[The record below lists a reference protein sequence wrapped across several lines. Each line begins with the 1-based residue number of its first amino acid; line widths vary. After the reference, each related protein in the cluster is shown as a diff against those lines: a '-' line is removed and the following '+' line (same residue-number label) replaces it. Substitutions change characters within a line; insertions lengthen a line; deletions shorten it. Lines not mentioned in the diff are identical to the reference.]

1 MKREL
6 LRVDNLNVFYDGIH
20 ALKGISFV
28 VPRGSIVTL
37 IGANGAGK
45 TTTLRAISGLIPP
58 KSGEILFEGKSV
70 LGKET
75 HDISKMGII
84 MVPEGR
90 KIFSNLSVR
99 ENLIMGSF
107 ASNSPRRFEEGLEYV
122 FSLFPRLKE
131 RFNQLGGTLSGGEQQ
146 MLALGRALISK
157 PKLLML
163 DEPSLGLAPKIIFTL
178 FEKIREIHRRN
189 TTILII
195 EQNAKAVLK
204 MADYGYVLDT
214 GEIIL
219 EGSGENLFLDER
231 VKKAYLGG

>member
-1 MKREL
+1 VKQEL
-6 LRVDNLNVFYDGIH
+6 LRVDGLNVFYDGIH

-28 VPRGSIVTL
+28 VPRGSVVTL

-58 KSGEILFEGKSV
+58 KNGGIFFEGKNIV
-70 LGKET
+70 GKEP
-75 HDISKMGII
+75 HEISKMGII

-90 KIFSNLSVR
+90 KIFFNLTVR

-107 ASNSPRRFEEGLEYV
+107 ASNSPRKFEENLEYV

-146 MLALGRALISK
+146 MLALGRALMSK

-163 DEPSLGLAPKIIFTL
+163 DEPSLGLAPKIRFIL
-178 FEKIREIHRRN
+178 FEKIREIHRRS

-195 EQNAKAVLK
+195 EQNAKAALK
-204 MADYGYVLDT
+204 MADYGYVLET

-219 EGSGENLFLDER
+219 EGSGEKLFLDER

>member
-1 MKREL
+1 VKQEL
-6 LRVDNLNVFYDGIH
+6 LRVDSLSVFYDGIH

-28 VPRGSIVTL
+28 VPRGSIITL

-45 TTTLRAISGLIPP
+45 TTTLRAILGLIPS
-58 KSGEILFEGKSV
+58 KYGRIFFEGKNIV
-70 LGKET
+70 GKET
-75 HDISKMGII
+75 HEISKMGII

-90 KIFSNLSVR
+90 KIFSNLTVR

-107 ASNSPRRFEEGLEYV
+107 ALNSSRKFVENLEHV

-131 RFNQLGGTLSGGEQQ
+131 RLNQLGGTLSSGEQQ
-146 MLALGRALISK
+146 MLALGRALMSK

-163 DEPSLGLAPKIIFTL
+163 DEPSLGLAPKITFAL
-178 FEKIREIHRRN
+178 FEKIREVHNRN

-195 EQNAKAVLK
+195 EQNAKAALK

-214 GEIIL
+214 GEISL
-219 EGSGENLFLDER
+219 QGSGQELFLDER